1 MIDNSPNL
9 RGRKRSLTPDEERKV
24 IRLYSVELMT
34 QAMIAKRFQVN
45 QKTVKNILLRENVKK
60 PNRAMD
66 LR

>member
-24 IRLYSVELMT
+24 VRLYSVELMT